1 LCSLNK
7 SVKFEVKQT
16 KIIKIMKKTYI
27 LGMALMAGSISF
39 AQANNALVKKEMNAF
54 AKTAPSIRPTA
65 QSQERATILWS
76 DDMSSAATWDLTNN
90 NTGGL
95 ALDWSIETNPALIPV
110 AALAPFASATAAN
123 GFLFI
128 SSDANNTADGDGT
141 IIDVT
146 AENNTTI
153 DLTGE
158 PNVTLRFS
166 QNYRWWQ
173 EVRTVRVSGNGGTT
187 YTDFEL
193 SIAGNGGF
201 DVTPNFGSGE
211 QNSGNPQLEFLDISL
226 IAGGQSDV
234 KVQFVYND
242 GDIWGWYWAI
252 DDVDIIVKEDNDLF
266 KGDTYLGSIGGYDF
280 PFVYHQVPVAQI
292 APIDGSVLVSNIGS
306 LQQTGVQ
313 FNVDVNGTTTSSAAS
328 TIDPNMTD
336 SLFVASY
343 TPAGLGQYVFN
354 YSITA
359 DQVDAN
365 GANNSF
371 DNDTVVVN
379 DFIYARDNGTLD
391 GGRSNDGAEYRYGNI
406 FDIVTEADLQA
417 ISFVANSNS
426 VANAEVSVILYQ
438 YDNTNTTATSLVD
451 LITPIASSDL
461 GNPYVLTQSD
471 IDNETMV
478 NVKFENGPVTL
489 QAGGTYL
496 AVVNAVEDQATTS
509 QFVCGSAGESAAGT
523 SYLYDETDATW
534 YYVTETPMV
543 RLNFDASLGTIDSKE
558 LTSSLNAYPNPAN
571 TNVNV
576 NFSVNE
582 SATVDMS
589 VVSVTGDVVYNNNFG
604 TIAAGKYSKNINVS
618 ELANGVYFYTLTVNG
633 NVTTKKLVISKK

>member
-1 LCSLNK
+1 
-7 SVKFEVKQT
+7 
-16 KIIKIMKKTYI
+16 MKKTYI
-27 LGMALMAGSISF
+27 LGMALMAGSMSF
-39 AQANNALVKKEMNAF
+39 AQVNNALVKKEMNAF

-65 QSQERATILWS
+65 QNQDRATILWE
-76 DDMSSAATWDLTNN
+76 DDMSSAATWNLTNN
-90 NTGGL
+90 NTGGI
-95 ALDWSIETNPALIPV
+95 AVDWSIETNPALIPV
-110 AALAPFASATAAN
+110 AALAPFASATASN

-146 AENNTTI
+146 AETNTTI
-153 DLTGE
+153 DLSGE

-166 QNYRWWQ
+166 HNYRWWNDI
-173 EVRTVRVSGNGGTT
+173 RTIRVSGDGGTT
-187 YTDFEL
+187 YTDFNL
-193 SIAGNGGF
+193 SDGTGY
-201 DVTPNFGSGE
+201 DLTPNLGSGE

-234 KVQFVYND
+234 KIQFVYND
-242 GDIWGWYWAI
+242 ADIWAWYWAI
-252 DDVDIIVKEDNDLF
+252 DDVDIIVKEDNDLRA
-266 KGDTYLGSIGGYDF
+266 GDTYFGTIAGYDF

-292 APIDGSVLVSNIGS
+292 APIEASTIVDNIGAV
-306 LQQTGVQ
+306 QQTGVQ
-313 FNVDVNGTTTSSAAS
+313 FNVDVNGTTTSSASAD
-328 TIDPNMTD
+328 IDPNMAD

-343 TPAGLGQYVFN
+343 TPAGLGEYIFN

-365 GANNSF
+365 PANNSY

-379 DFIYARDNGTLD
+379 DFIYARDNGNLD
-391 GGRSNDGAEYRYGNI
+391 GGRSNSGDEYRYGNI
-406 FDIVTEADLQA
+406 FDIITEADLQA
-417 ISFVANSNS
+417 ISFVAHTNS

-438 YDNTNTTATSLVD
+438 YDNTNTTATSLAD

-471 IDNETMV
+471 IDNGTMV

-496 AVVNAVEDQATTS
+496 AVINAIEDQASTA
-509 QFVCGSAGESAAGT
+509 QFVCGAAGESAAGT

-543 RLNFDASLGTIDSKE
+543 RLNFDVSLGVDDSKE
-558 LTSSLNAYPNPAN
+558 LSTSLNAFPNPAN

-582 SATVDMS
+582 SANVDMS
-589 VVSVTGDVVYNNNFG
+589 VISVTGDVVYNNNFG
-604 TIAAGKYSKNINVS
+604 TIAAGKYSENINVS

>member
-1 LCSLNK
+1 
-7 SVKFEVKQT
+7 
-16 KIIKIMKKTYI
+16 
-27 LGMALMAGSISF
+27 MAGSISF
-39 AQANNALVKKEMNAF
+39 AQANKALVKKESNTF
-54 AKTAPSIRPTA
+54 ARIAPSIRPTA
-65 QSQERATILWS
+65 QSQDRATVLWS

-95 ALDWSIETNPALIPV
+95 AVDWTIETDPNIQSNSTQIVNDGLT
-110 AALAPFASATAAN
+110 PFLSTTASN

-128 SSDANNTADGDGT
+128 SSDENNTGDSDGT

-153 DLTGE
+153 DLTGQ
-158 PNVTLRFS
+158 PDVTLRFS
-166 QNYRWWQ
+166 HNYRWWQ

-193 SIAGNGGF
+193 TIAGNSGY

-234 KVQFVYND
+234 KIQFVYND

-252 DDVDIIVKEDNDLF
+252 DDVDIIVKEDNDLL
-266 KGDTYLGSIGGYDF
+266 KGNTYLGSIGGYEF

-292 APIDGSVLVSNIGS
+292 APIDGSVIVPNNGV

-313 FNVDVNGTTTSSAAS
+313 FNVDVNGTATSSAAS
-328 TIDPNMTD
+328 IIDPNTSD

-343 TPAGLGQYVFN
+343 TPAGLGEYIFN

-359 DQVDAN
+359 DQIDAN
-365 GANNSF
+365 PANNVF
-371 DNDTVVVN
+371 ENDTVVVN
-379 DFIYARDNGTLD
+379 DFIYARDNGIMD
-391 GGRSNDGAEYRYGNI
+391 AGRSNSGDEYRYGNI
-406 FDIVTEADLQA
+406 FDIFAEADLQA
-417 ISFVANSNS
+417 ISFVAHSTS
-426 VANAEVSVILYQ
+426 LPGAEVSVILYR
-438 YDNTNTTATSLVD
+438 YDNSNTTATTLAD
-451 LITPIASSDL
+451 LITPIASSDF

-471 IDNETMV
+471 IDNETMI
-478 NVKFENGPVTL
+478 NVKLEDGPITL

-496 AVVNAVEDQATTS
+496 AVISALEDAIVGATTS
-509 QFVCGSAGESAAGT
+509 EFVCGAAGISAIST
-523 SYLYDETDATW
+523 SYIYDETDATW
-534 YYVTETPMV
+534 YYVNETPMV
-543 RLNFDASLGTIDSKE
+543 RLNFDISLGVNDSKE

-576 NFSVNE
+576 NFSLNE

>member
-1 LCSLNK
+1 MK
-7 SVKFEVKQT
+7 KQF
-16 KIIKIMKKTYI
+16 IMKKTYI
-27 LGMALMAGSISF
+27 LGMALLAGSMSF
-39 AQANNALVKKEMNAF
+39 AQANNALVKKEMNAYTK
-54 AKTAPSIRPTA
+54 AAPSVRPTA
-65 QSQERATILWS
+65 QNQDRATILWS
-76 DDMSSAATWDLTNN
+76 DDMSSASTWTFTNN

-95 ALDWSIETNPALIPV
+95 AVDWAIETSPSAIPV
-110 AALAPFASATAAN
+110 AALSPFASATASN

-146 AENNTTI
+146 AETNTTI

-166 QNYRWWQ
+166 HNYRWWNDI
-173 EVRTVRVSGNGGTT
+173 RTIRVSGDGGTT

-193 SIAGNGGF
+193 SDGTGY
-201 DVTPNFGSGE
+201 DLTPNLGSGE
-211 QNSGNPQLEFLDISL
+211 QNSGNPQMEFLDISL

-242 GDIWGWYWAI
+242 EDIWAWYWAV

-292 APIDGSVLVSNIGS
+292 APIAGSVVVNNIGS
-306 LQQTGVQ
+306 LQQTGVM

-328 TIDPNMTD
+328 SIDPDMSD
-336 SLFVASY
+336 SLFVTDY
-343 TPAGLGQYVFN
+343 TPAGLGDYIFA

-365 GANNSF
+365 PANNSF
-371 DNDTVVVN
+371 VNDTVVVN
-379 DFIYARDNGTLD
+379 DFIYARDNGNLD
-391 GGRSNDGAEYRYGNI
+391 GGRSNSGDGYKYGTI
-406 FDIVTEADLQA
+406 YDIVTAADLQA
-417 ISFVANSNS
+417 ISFVAHSNS

-438 YDNTNTTATSLVD
+438 VDNAVTTGIAD
-451 LITPIASSDL
+451 AITPVASSDL
-461 GNPYVLTQSD
+461 ANPYVLTQSD
-471 IDNETMV
+471 IDNQTQI
-478 NVKFENGPVTL
+478 NVKLENGAVTL
-489 QAGGTYL
+489 QPGTYL
-496 AVVNAVEDQATTS
+496 VVINAVEDQATTA
-509 QFVCGSAGESAAGT
+509 QLVCGAAGNSAAGT
-523 SYLYDETDATW
+523 SFLYDETDGNW

-543 RLNFDASLGTIDSKE
+543 RMNFDISLGVNDAKE

-571 TNVNV
+571 SNVNV
-576 NFSVNE
+576 NFSVTEASNV
-582 SATVDMS
+582 AMQVI
-589 VVSVTGDVVYNNNFG
+589 SVTGDVVYNTNYG
-604 TIAAGKYSKNINVS
+604 TIAAGKYSENINVS
-618 ELANGVYFYTLTVNG
+618 ELSNGVYFYTLTVNG